1 MNIPPF
7 KNDNDEAEYWQLF
20 DRYKTRYLDC
30 LEDVKET
37 MFPGYSY
44 TQLSGPLVDCIRHV
58 ADEIIYAATD
68 DFERAH
74 PEYKGDD
81 TGFYVK
87 PGSLK
92 DSMKEALMDFWH
104 GEKDNDGGADDDN
117 S

>member
-1 MNIPPF
+1 MNIPAF
-7 KNDNDEAEYWQLF
+7 KNDGHEAEYWHIF
-20 DRYKTRYLDC
+20 DHYKSRYLDC
-30 LEDVKET
+30 LQDVKEA

-81 TGFYVK
+81 AGFYVR

-92 DSMKEALMDFWH
+92 DSMQEALKDFWH
-104 GEKDNDGGADDDN
+104 GDINDNGGKNNDN